1 MSLRRMGGRWKE
13 EVRVARTAI
22 IGLDGATFRLLDL
35 LCDAGVMPSL
45 ATLRASGVDGVLRST
60 TPAYTPPAW
69 VSMLTGVNPGRHN
82 VYGFLSST
90 PQEPVKIAHAG
101 TIAATP
107 IWRFANEREARIGVY
122 NVPMTF
128 PPATDV
134 NGFLVSGGLA
144 AGWTSPDVRGFA
156 SDEEVGSLIT
166 QVTGDAY
173 PIDTVVSYEND
184 WSRPEVIDEVSA
196 IQAKRRRVLEALLER
211 RDVDLLFAV
220 FEGPDR
226 LQHLH
231 YQYLVESSEW
241 FGRPEAQGVRDRA
254 WSYFQELDGAVADIV
269 AWAGEGGNVM
279 VVSDHGA
286 GPWEKTLNMNLL
298 LDEWGFL
305 RLPAVSKLTRT
316 RLVAGPVQAAARKLL
331 PRSVLLSTKSRINRG
346 LDWSTTRAF
355 ASQVAEQG
363 IHVNEMDGALPHGI
377 VDRADVPALE
387 AELVERL
394 LGLVDPDDGA
404 PVVDAVIRR
413 AEVATGPFVARAPHL
428 FPICRDQRIE
438 LSDTLAA
445 SSVLTD
451 HRDRP
456 WGYHHQDGVFIG
468 AGPAFVDGSLPRAL
482 EIVDVLPT
490 AFTVAGLPV
499 PDGLDGRVPA
509 EILTVEAQ
517 KAHGPSEGVAERTTE
532 GASSYP
538 FSEEDE
544 KQIEESL
551 RGLGYIE

>member
-1 MSLRRMGGRWKE
+1 M
-13 EVRVARTAI
+13 ARTAI
-22 IGLDGATFRLLDL
+22 IGLDGATFRLLDPL
-35 LCDAGVMPSL
+35 RDDGVMPALSG
-45 ATLRASGVDGVLRST
+45 LRERGVDGVLRST

-82 VYGFLSST
+82 VYGFLSTT

-107 IWRFANEREARIGVY
+107 IWRHANDLGARIGVY
-122 NVPMTF
+122 NVPMTY

-134 NGFLVSGGLA
+134 DGFLVSGGLA

-156 SDEEVGSLIT
+156 SDAEVGRVIDE
-166 QVTGDAY
+166 VTAGSY

-184 WSRPEVIDEVSA
+184 WNRPEIVDEVEA
-196 IQAKRRRVLEALLER
+196 IQVKRRRALAALLDA

-231 YQYLVESSEW
+231 FQYLVESSDW
-241 FGRPEAQGVRDRA
+241 FGRAQASEVRAKA
-254 WSYFQELDGAVADIV
+254 WSYFAEVDRAIADLV
-269 AWAGEGGNVM
+269 AWAGEDGNVLI
-279 VVSDHGA
+279 VSDHGA
-286 GPWEKTLNMNLL
+286 GPWEKTLNVNLL
-298 LDEWGFL
+298 LAQWGYL
-305 RLPAVSKLTRT
+305 KLPAVSRVTRSS
-316 RLVAGPVQAAARKLL
+316 LVAGPVQAVARKVL
-331 PRSVLLSTKSRINRG
+331 PRGMLLSAKSRINRG
-346 LDWSTTRAF
+346 LDWRTARAF

-363 IHVNEMDGALPHGI
+363 IHVNERGALPHGI
-377 VDRADVPALE
+377 VDPADVPAIE
-387 AELVERL
+387 AELTERL
-394 LGLVDPDDGA
+394 LGFVDPADGR

-413 AEVATGPFVARAPHL
+413 EQAAVGPYAARAPHL
-428 FPICRDQRIE
+428 FPICRDQRFE

-456 WGYHHQDGVFIG
+456 WGYHHQDGVFVG
-468 AGPAFVDGSLPRAL
+468 AGPAFTAGSLPAPL

-490 AFTVAGLPV
+490 AFAVAGLEV
-499 PDGLDGRVPA
+499 PAGLDGRVAREVLSLGEEEVRTAAGSTTSDAAP
-509 EILTVEAQ
+509 
-517 KAHGPSEGVAERTTE
+517 TTE
-532 GASSYP
+532 LYP

-544 KQIEESL
+544 RAIEESL
-551 RGLGYIE
+551 RGLGYLE